1 MKRIFYPTPITKQW
15 EKIRNGLSWGQCN
28 SWFKSDNYPSVLQY
42 SIVVVVIL
50 LFDFS
55 HLLHMSSFG
64 LSAAWRTKMTAISEK
79 KSLIFILDINQNC
92 FLELLQTPKKRRQ
105 QVVVLQLLVFNMMQY
120 YVHILCSR
128 RTLYQYI
135 YNMCLYLSSQ
145 VSPCAN
151 IHTS

>member
-1 MKRIFYPTPITKQW
+1 MKKIFYPTPITKQW
-15 EKIRNGLSWGQCN
+15 ERIRNGLSWGQCN

-79 KSLIFILDINQNC
+79 KKPDIY
-92 FLELLQTPKKRRQ
+92 FRYKLELLQTPKKRRQ
-105 QVVVLQLLVFNMMQY
+105 QVVVLQLLVFNMMY
-120 YVHILCSR
+120 FAVVVLH
-128 RTLYQYI
+128 I

-151 IHTS
+151 IHTYFLISLLKS

>member
-1 MKRIFYPTPITKQW
+1 MKKIFYPTPITKQW

-28 SWFKSDNYPSVLQY
+28 SWFKSDNYPSVLLQY

-64 LSAAWRTKMTAISEK
+64 LSAAWRTKMTAMSEK
-79 KSLIFILDINQNC
+79 KKPDIY
-92 FLELLQTPKKRRQ
+92 FRYKLELLQTPKKRRQ